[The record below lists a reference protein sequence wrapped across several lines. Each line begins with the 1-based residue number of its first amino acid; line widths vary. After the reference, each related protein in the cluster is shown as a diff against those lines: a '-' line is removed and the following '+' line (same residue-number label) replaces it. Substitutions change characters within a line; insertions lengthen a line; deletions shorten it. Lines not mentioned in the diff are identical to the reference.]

1 MGSRTYDP
9 PPPAP
14 TGAGEGPPPPPPPFG
29 GQARPQ
35 TPPPVNPQCAQEGED
50 DEKLNPA
57 SEALHRIK
65 GDINEL
71 KEYASYY
78 VAAKVDG
85 FKRTIRNIGLY
96 AALGVVGLI
105 AGGAIIATAAGLLIV
120 GLAAGLSRL
129 FDGHVWLADIVTGI
143 LVLAIIGAGAWYMM
157 NKLTGA
163 WRSQTIRKYEQ
174 RKQSQRER
182 FDHDVSGRAAEAGRA
197 AGNQK
202 RQ

>member
-1 MGSRTYDP
+1 V
-9 PPPAP
+9 
-14 TGAGEGPPPPPPPFG
+14 GAHPH
-29 GQARPQ
+29 A
-35 TPPPVNPQCAQEGED
+35 AQDTD
-50 DEKLNPA
+50 DQEKLNPA
-57 SEALHRIK
+57 SEAFHRIK

-71 KEYASYY
+71 KEYASYF

-85 FKRTIRNIGLY
+85 VKRTVRNIGLY
-96 AALGVVGLI
+96 AALGIVGLI
-105 AGGAIIATAAGLLIV
+105 AGGAIIATASGLLIV
-120 GLAAGLSRL
+120 GLAQGLSRL
-129 FDGHVWLADIVTGI
+129 FGGRVWLGDIVTGI
-143 LVLAIIGAGAWYMM
+143 VVLAVIGTGAWFMM

-197 AGNQK
+197 AGSQK